1 MVQPIIIRYFRF
13 GKTTTNA
20 STNEHKFKPIRFKIS
35 IDQSERGS
43 WWRNGCTSR
52 NDRSYENGWIW
63 WCMNNSWFFVTCHF
77 RHMSRDESF
86 ITWHNESFWLM
97 THVTKFTIL
106 NSFTNSIKDL
116 SSSRVF
122 YLQRFNWLRFEF
134 RLRRPIMINLLEP
147 IRIIRLRRLKFRLDQ
162 ILWEMTLWRHI
173 SVNCVSQMVAANQ
186 IRVFQQE
193 PLRKNLGQLS
203 IPDP

>member
-1 MVQPIIIRYFRF
+1 MQLNLKC
-13 GKTTTNA
+13 G
-20 STNEHKFKPIRFKIS
+20 STNHNSLFQVWQDRHQCQHQWTQVQTNQVQDLNRPIRARLMMTKWMHFEK
-35 IDQSERGS
+35 
-43 WWRNGCTSR
+43 WPKLWKWLNLVV
-52 NDRSYENGWIW
+52 YEQFLI
-63 WCMNNSWFFVTCHF
+63 FFVTCHF

-162 ILWEMTLWRHI
+162 IL
-173 SVNCVSQMVAANQ
+173 
-186 IRVFQQE
+186 
-193 PLRKNLGQLS
+193 
-203 IPDP
+203 

>member
-1 MVQPIIIRYFRF
+1 MPAPMNTSSNQSSSRSQ
-13 GKTTTNA
+13 TTN
-20 STNEHKFKPIRFKIS
+20 
-35 IDQSERGS
+35 QSAAHDDEMDALREMTEAMKMAESGGV
-43 WWRNGCTSR
+43 WTILDFLSR
-52 NDRSYENGWIW
+52 VT
-63 WCMNNSWFFVTCHF
+63 FVTCHA
-77 RHMSRDESF
+77 MSHSSHDIMSHF
-86 ITWHNESFWLM
+86 DWWLM
-97 THVTKFTIL
+97 SHVTKFTIL

-193 PLRKNLGQLS
+193 PLRKNLGQLPF
-203 IPDP
+203 PDP

>member
-86 ITWHNESFWLM
+86 ITWLPRWSSWDVPKRRCANLIEVNAMKGPFSCLGQTRSKVGRFWKRVIPGSSWYCINMNFQLMFNES
-97 THVTKFTIL
+97 
-106 NSFTNSIKDL
+106 
-116 SSSRVF
+116 
-122 YLQRFNWLRFEF
+122 
-134 RLRRPIMINLLEP
+134 
-147 IRIIRLRRLKFRLDQ
+147 
-162 ILWEMTLWRHI
+162 
-173 SVNCVSQMVAANQ
+173 
-186 IRVFQQE
+186 
-193 PLRKNLGQLS
+193 
-203 IPDP
+203 